1 MKVCQTCRR
10 CYEDDEVRC
19 IDSTHSPPLE
29 EVRVPLELGGRW
41 RIERLVSGTDWAAEF
56 VGRHIELGRAVSIRV
71 STAEG
76 PPDVWLKRARLAA
89 RSLAGV
95 RHEHVAR
102 LEDFGP
108 IPAGGAYAAVERFG
122 DESVREAIDRVGALP
137 AADAVRI
144 GRQVAEGLAAL
155 AAKAIAP
162 TPRALLAEEI
172 RIGRDD
178 WQAPV
183 ATVTTY
189 PNRERGDA
197 AQLVP
202 ALGGLVAE
210 MLLGR
215 PFTAGAFGS
224 PEPISLARPDLP
236 EDLAALVDRS
246 VNRSAA
252 IAPKSIA
259 EMAARLRDIEASLGK
274 ESPAPSPA
282 PLTAA
287 AFPSESAPPPFFRT
301 PPSATRPAP
310 AFPPPPPPDAD
321 VPPAREEPASPEPEW
336 PATVAIPA
344 AAMVR
349 AAEPAAASAPPAP
362 PGRPTPPPPPPPP
375 PRTRPVPPPPVEIPA
390 PAALAEKRERV
401 PPRLDDIPLGPEDDP
416 DGIDASPP
424 RRRRFPGGVVSTL
437 LAALA
442 VATAAAVWFI
452 IETMPAHRP
461 AGAPLA
467 PAPVTPRTADEPTP
481 GVTAFAAADPTA
493 SPREAVPT
501 PTAPAPAAAAR
512 PTPSDPSERD
522 VRKALDS
529 WVFATNS
536 RNLSEQMRF
545 YMPRLTVFYQQ
556 RNVSRDLVRR
566 VKSELFALGPAT
578 IQVRDPEITVT
589 KDRRAATTRF
599 RKDYD
604 VGGSRGRRRGAVLQE
619 LKWVHSDQ
627 GWKIV
632 SERDA
637 KVLE

>member
-10 CYEDDEVRC
+10 CYEDDAVRC

-76 PPDVWLKRARLAA
+76 PPDAWLKRARLAA

-108 IPAGGAYAAVERFG
+108 IPAGGAYAAVERLG

-144 GRQVAEGLAAL
+144 ARQVAEGLATL

-162 TPRALLAEEI
+162 TARALLAEEI

-178 WQAPV
+178 SQAPL
-183 ATVTTY
+183 ATVMTY
-189 PNRERGDA
+189 PDRERGDT

-202 ALGGLVAE
+202 ALGGLLAE
-210 MLLGR
+210 MLLGK
-215 PFTAGAFGS
+215 PFTAGAFGN

-246 VNRSAA
+246 VSRSAA
-252 IAPKSIA
+252 TAPKSIA
-259 EMAARLRDIEASLGK
+259 EMAARLRDIETSLGK
-274 ESPAPSPA
+274 EPPAPSA
-282 PLTAA
+282 GPLTASES
-287 AFPSESAPPPFFRT
+287 PSESAPPSFFRT
-301 PPSATRPAP
+301 APSATKPAA
-310 AFPPPPPPDAD
+310 AFPPPPSREAEI
-321 VPPAREEPASPEPEW
+321 PPAPEEPASPEPEW
-336 PATVAIPA
+336 PATVAIA
-344 AAMVR
+344 AAAIVR
-349 AAEPAAASAPPAP
+349 ASEPAAAAPAPPA
-362 PGRPTPPPPPPPP
+362 RPTPPPPPPRARPIPP
-375 PRTRPVPPPPVEIPA
+375 PSPEAPVPTP
-390 PAALAEKRERV
+390 LAEKRERI
-401 PPRLDDIPLGPEDDP
+401 PPRLDDIPLGPDEDP
-416 DGIDASPP
+416 DGIDASSPP
-424 RRRRFPGGVVSTL
+424 RRRFPGGVASTL

-461 AGAPLA
+461 AGAPG
-467 PAPVTPRTADEPTP
+467 PAPITPQTAAEPTP
-481 GVTAFAAADPTA
+481 AATAAAAAETTA
-493 SPREAVPT
+493 PPREAVPT
-501 PTAPAPAAAAR
+501 TTASAPAAAAR
-512 PTPSDPSERD
+512 PAPSSPSERD
-522 VRKALDS
+522 VRKALDA
-529 WVFATNS
+529 WVSSTNS
-536 RNLSEQMRF
+536 RNLSEQMRS

-619 LKWVHSDQ
+619 LKWVHSDR

-632 SERDA
+632 SERDE

>member
-10 CYEDDEVRC
+10 CYEDDAVRC
-19 IDSTHSPPLE
+19 VDSTHSPPLE

-95 RHEHVAR
+95 RNEHVAR
-102 LEDFGP
+102 LEDFGS

-122 DESVREAIDRVGALP
+122 DESVREAIERVGPLP

-172 RIGRDD
+172 RIGRDESL
-178 WQAPV
+178 APL
-183 ATVTTY
+183 ATVTSF
-189 PNRERGDA
+189 PDRDRGDPS
-197 AQLVP
+197 QLVP
-202 ALGGLVAE
+202 ALGGLLTE
-210 MLLGR
+210 MLLGK
-215 PFTAGAFGS
+215 PFTAGAFGN
-224 PEPISLARPDLP
+224 PEPISLARHDLP
-236 EDLAALVDRS
+236 EELAALVDRS
-246 VNRSAA
+246 VSRSPKT
-252 IAPKSIA
+252 APKSIA
-259 EMAARLRDIEASLGK
+259 EMAAGLRDIEASLGK
-274 ESPAPSPA
+274 ETSAPSPA
-282 PLTAA
+282 APL
-287 AFPSESAPPPFFRT
+287 
-301 PPSATRPAP
+301 PAP
-310 AFPPPPPPDAD
+310 AFPSEPGPESFFRPGPSGTRPAAAFPPPPSREAEL
-321 VPPAREEPASPEPEW
+321 PPAPEEPPAPARPE
-336 PATVAIPA
+336 TVAIPTGPPP
-344 AAMVR
+344 R
-349 AAEPAAASAPPAP
+349 TSQPATSAPPAP
-362 PGRPTPPPPPPPP
+362 PSRNTPPPPSS
-375 PRTRPVPPPPVEIPA
+375 RARAVPPPSVELPA
-390 PAALAEKRERV
+390 PAAVSEKRERV
-401 PPRLDDIPLGPEDDP
+401 PPRLDDMPLDPEENLDGMDDSSAP
-416 DGIDASPP
+416 
-424 RRRRFPGGVVSTL
+424 RRFPGGVVSTL

-461 AGAPLA
+461 AGS
-467 PAPVTPRTADEPTP
+467 PAPTVMTPRGAPEPT
-481 GVTAFAAADPTA
+481 AAAAAEPTA
-493 SPREAVPT
+493 VPPEAT
-501 PTAPAPAAAAR
+501 PTATAAAPAAALRLR
-512 PTPSDPSERD
+512 PTPSDPSQRA
-522 VRKALDS
+522 VRAALDA
-529 WVFATNS
+529 WVSSTNS
-536 RNLSEQMRF
+536 RNLSEQMRS

-578 IQVRDPEITVT
+578 IQMGDPEITVT

-604 VGGSRGRRRGAVLQE
+604 VGSTRGRRRGAVLQE

>member
-10 CYEDDEVRC
+10 CYEDDAVRC
-19 IDSTHSPPLE
+19 VDSTHSPPLE

-76 PPDVWLKRARLAA
+76 PPDVWLKRSRLAA

-102 LEDFGP
+102 LEDFGS

-122 DESVREAIDRVGALP
+122 DESVREAIERVGPLP
-137 AADAVRI
+137 AVDAVRI
-144 GRQVAEGLAAL
+144 GRQVAEGLVAL

-178 WQAPV
+178 SQAPL
-183 ATVTTY
+183 ATVTSF
-189 PNRERGDA
+189 PDRDRGDT

-202 ALGGLVAE
+202 ALGGLLAE
-210 MLLGR
+210 MLLGK
-215 PFTAGAFGS
+215 PFTAGAFGN

-236 EDLAALVDRS
+236 EELAALVDRS
-246 VNRSAA
+246 VSRSPTT
-252 IAPKSIA
+252 APKSIA
-259 EMAARLRDIEASLGK
+259 EFAARLRDIEASLGK
-274 ESPAPSPA
+274 ESSAPSPPA

-287 AFPSESAPPPFFRT
+287 AFPSEPEPQSFFR
-301 PPSATRPAP
+301 PSGTKPAA
-310 AFPPPPPPDAD
+310 AFPPPPSREAE
-321 VPPAREEPASPEPEW
+321 VPPAPEEPASPVPARPE
-336 PATVAIPA
+336 TVAIPT
-344 AAMVR
+344 V
-349 AAEPAAASAPPAP
+349 PPAP
-362 PGRPTPPPPPPPP
+362 PSRPTPPPPPS
-375 PRTRPVPPPPVEIPA
+375 RARPVEPPSVEPPA
-390 PAALAEKRERV
+390 PPALPEKRERV
-401 PPRLDDIPLGPEDDP
+401 PPRLDDMPLGPEEDLE
-416 DGIDASPP
+416 GMDASSSPP
-424 RRRRFPGGVVSTL
+424 RRRFPGGLVSTL

-461 AGAPLA
+461 AGSPA
-467 PAPVTPRTADEPTP
+467 PATMTPRSAGEPTP
-481 GVTAFAAADPTA
+481 AAAPAAAEPTA
-493 SPREAVPT
+493 VPPEATPT
-501 PTAPAPAAAAR
+501 PTAAPVAAAR
-512 PTPSDPSERD
+512 PTPSDPSQRA
-522 VRKALDS
+522 VRAALDA
-529 WVFATNS
+529 WVSSNNS
-536 RNLSEQMRF
+536 RNLSEQMRS
-545 YMPRLTVFYQQ
+545 YMPRLSVFYQQ

-604 VGGSRGRRRGAVLQE
+604 VGSTRGRRRGAVLQE
-619 LKWVHSDQ
+619 LKWVHTDN